1 MRLVS
6 LWIVLTC
13 FWLLMSGHYTG
24 MLITLGVV
32 SAAGTVLLAQRMGIA
47 DSEGHP
53 IHLLARAVIY
63 WPWLVLEIAKS
74 AWRVTWIVLDPALP
88 ISPTLLRV
96 RSSQKT
102 TGGRATYANSITLTP
117 GTISVQLDG
126 DDIIVH
132 ALEKA
137 GADSLED
144 GDMDRRVTWFEGAR

>member
-1 MRLVS
+1 M
-6 LWIVLTC
+6 
-13 FWLLMSGHYTG
+13 
-24 MLITLGVV
+24 
-32 SAAGTVLLAQRMGIA
+32 
-47 DSEGHP
+47 
-53 IHLLARAVIY
+53 
-63 WPWLVLEIAKS
+63 
-74 AWRVTWIVLDPALP
+74 
-88 ISPTLLRV
+88 LRV